1 MEMAIKRN
9 SVVERLA
16 AEAIRLGADALDVEH
31 KDRCEVVFAMK
42 NGIGAGI
49 DRFQSSSPEGKSL
62 RDELYGVARRK
73 RRITVDEC
81 EYELRGHVYDSFGED
96 AFHVEFRRV

>member
-1 MEMAIKRN
+1 MAIKHN

-16 AEAIRLGADALDVEH
+16 AKAIRLGADGLDVEH
-31 KDRCEVVFAMK
+31 KDRCEIVFALK
-42 NGIGAGI
+42 NAVGVGM
-49 DRFQSSSPEGKSL
+49 DRFPSSSPEAKSL

-81 EYELRGHVYDSFGED
+81 EYELRGRVYDSFGED